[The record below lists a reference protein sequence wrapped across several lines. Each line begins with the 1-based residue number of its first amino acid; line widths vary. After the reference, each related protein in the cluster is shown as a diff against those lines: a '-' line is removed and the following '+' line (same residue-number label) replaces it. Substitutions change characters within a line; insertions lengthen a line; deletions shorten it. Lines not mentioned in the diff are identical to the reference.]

1 MTLLDPVLDVVLLA
15 QLGILCRCWFLARGD
30 DSEALDGLWKQ
41 FKHDII
47 GRAHRGDSPDWV
59 RYMDEAD
66 RVHER
71 RIDRLR
77 VWATAAL
84 VVGIGGTMAAL
95 AIRLAGA
102 ATDDQ
107 PSSGAALGGLIAA
120 VGPALWASL
129 SGVANNLLV
138 TLWLFHWSDRQFK
151 AALDDFRQ
159 ALQICSDEN
168 TPVGQFADAVRE
180 QLGQAFREAV
190 RSFPDAFARLDESV
204 THLAQ
209 VNKEQSQSM
218 VKAATGLQG
227 GVDSLA
233 DAVEKITPLSELLH
247 ATTSELRT
255 VPDQLRQTLD
265 ETRAAWAQT
274 LDETRA
280 AWAQEMRRDEE
291 AFIGGA
297 RQVLDD
303 QRALLESIRDA
314 FHRWERGRRDSAEQQ
329 QATWRETVELVQKA
343 SAEIV
348 GTVERLPAV
357 FTGEVERISGTLGK
371 EFSLGAQRHVAVL
384 RDSAERQQATWRET
398 VELMRKTSAEIV
410 STVERLPGLFRQ
422 EVERI
427 SGTLGKE
434 FSLGAQQHVADLR
447 KEIGEG
453 NRALGERIEAASRE
467 LQNRF
472 LNDTRRVV
480 GESAEEVNRRVGEP
494 LLSALQKVSRG
505 VEEALSTLPEN
516 AATFAASLSAAD
528 EKLGRA
534 IDRLRESAGHLQKA
548 AKLTQDFENALTR
561 ALEEATVRSF
571 EPIRREMKDLAA
583 ELRRFARRADVPASA
598 GFFRRLFRRLWRRRT
613 DSESSR

>member
-15 QLGILCRCWFLARGD
+15 QLGIFCRCWFLARGD

-95 AIRLAGA
+95 AIRLTGA

-129 SGVANNLLV
+129 SGVANNLAV

-151 AALDDFRQ
+151 AALDDFRR

-168 TPVGQFADAVRE
+168 TPAGQFADAVRE

-190 RSFPDAFARLDESV
+190 RSFPEAFARLDESV

-209 VNKEQSQSM
+209 VNREQSQSM

-227 GVDSLA
+227 GVDGLA
-233 DAVEKITPLSELLH
+233 ASVAKITPLSELLH
-247 ATTSELRT
+247 AATSELRT
-255 VPDQLRQTLD
+255 VPDQLR
-265 ETRAAWAQT
+265 QT

-357 FTGEVERISGTLGK
+357 FTGEVERISGALGE
-371 EFSLGAQRHVAVL
+371 EFSLGARQHVADL
-384 RDSAERQQATWRET
+384 RDSAEQQQATWRET

-410 STVERLPGLFRQ
+410 GTVERLPAVFTG

-427 SGTLGKE
+427 SDTLGNR
-434 FSLGAQQHVADLR
+434 FGLQAQQHIADLR
-447 KEIGEG
+447 REIGEG
-453 NRALGERIEAASRE
+453 NQALGERIEAASRD

-472 LNDTRRVV
+472 LNDTKHVIA
-480 GESAEEVNRRVGEP
+480 ESAKEVNSRVGKP
-494 LLSALQKVSRG
+494 LLSKLQTVSDG
-505 VEEALSTLPEN
+505 IEEALSALPEN
-516 AATFAASLSAAD
+516 AATFAASLATAD

-534 IDRLRESAGHLQKA
+534 IDRLRESAGHLQHA
-548 AKLTQDFENALTR
+548 AKLTEDFENALAR
-561 ALEEATVRSF
+561 ALENATVRSF
-571 EPIRREMKDLAA
+571 EPVRREMKDLAA
-583 ELRRFARRADVPASA
+583 ELRRRAGRTDEPSP

-613 DSESSR
+613 DGDSSR

>member
-1 MTLLDPVLDVVLLA
+1 MTLLDPVLVVVFLA

-30 DSEALDGLWKQ
+30 DSEALDGLCKKQ
-41 FKHDII
+41 FKRDII
-47 GRAHRGDSPDWV
+47 DRAHRGDSPDWV

-95 AIRLAGA
+95 AIRLTGV

-129 SGVANNLLV
+129 SGVANNLAV
-138 TLWLFHWSDRQFK
+138 TLWLFHWSDRRFE

-168 TPVGQFADAVRE
+168 APAGKFADAVRE

-190 RSFPDAFARLDESV
+190 RSFPEAFARLDESAK
-204 THLAQ
+204 HLAQ
-209 VNKEQSQSM
+209 VTKEQSQSM
-218 VKAATGLQG
+218 VKAAAGLQG
-227 GVDSLA
+227 GVDGLA
-233 DAVEKITPLSELLH
+233 ASVAKIMPLSELLH
-247 ATTSELRT
+247 AATSELRT

-265 ETRAAWAQT
+265 Q
-274 LDETRA
+274 TRA

-291 AFIGGA
+291 AFIGGV

-303 QRALLESIRDA
+303 TRDA

-329 QATWRETVELVQKA
+329 QAA
-343 SAEIV
+343 
-348 GTVERLPAV
+348 
-357 FTGEVERISGTLGK
+357 
-371 EFSLGAQRHVAVL
+371 
-384 RDSAERQQATWRET
+384 WRET
-398 VELMRKTSAEIV
+398 VELMRKTSEEIV
-410 STVERLPGLFRQ
+410 STVERLPAVFTR

-453 NRALGERIEAASRE
+453 NRTIGEQMEASSRE

-494 LLSALQKVSRG
+494 LLSALQAVSRG

-534 IDRLRESAGHLQKA
+534 IDRLRESAGHLQHA
-548 AKLTQDFENALTR
+548 AKLTEDFENALAR
-561 ALEEATVRSF
+561 ALENATVRSF
-571 EPIRREMKDLAA
+571 EPIRREMKYLAA
-583 ELRRFARRADVPASA
+583 DLRRYAGQAGVPAPA

>member
-15 QLGILCRCWFLARGD
+15 QLGIFCRCWFLARGD

-151 AALDDFRQ
+151 AALDDFRR

-168 TPVGQFADAVRE
+168 TPAGKFADAVRE

-190 RSFPDAFARLDESV
+190 RSFPEAFARLDKSV
-204 THLAQ
+204 THLAE

-218 VKAATGLQG
+218 VTAAAGLQG

-233 DAVEKITPLSELLH
+233 DAMEKITPLSELLH
-247 ATTSELRT
+247 AATSELRT
-255 VPDQLRQTLD
+255 VPDELR
-265 ETRAAWAQT
+265 QT

-291 AFIGGA
+291 AFIGGV

-303 QRALLESIRDA
+303 TRDA
-314 FHRWERGRRDSAEQQ
+314 FHQWERERRD
-329 QATWRETVELVQKA
+329 
-343 SAEIV
+343 
-348 GTVERLPAV
+348 
-357 FTGEVERISGTLGK
+357 F
-371 EFSLGAQRHVAVL
+371 
-384 RDSAERQQATWRET
+384 AERQQAAWRET
-398 VELMRKTSAEIV
+398 VELMQKTSAEIV

-434 FSLGAQQHVADLR
+434 FGLGAQQHVADLR

-583 ELRRFARRADVPASA
+583 ELRRFAGRGVPASA
-598 GFFRRLFRRLWRRRT
+598 GFFRRLWRRRT

>member
-1 MTLLDPVLDVVLLA
+1 MTLFLDPVLVVVFLL
-15 QLGILCRCWFLARGD
+15 QLGILCRCCFLALGD
-30 DSEALDGLWKQ
+30 DSEALDSLWKQ

-95 AIRLAGA
+95 AIRLTGA
-102 ATDDQ
+102 AGDDQ

-129 SGVANNLLV
+129 SGVANNLAV
-138 TLWLFHWSDRQFK
+138 TLWLFHLSDRRFE
-151 AALDDFRQ
+151 AALDDFRR
-159 ALQICSDEN
+159 ALQLCSDEN
-168 TPVGQFADAVRE
+168 TPAGQFADAVRE

-190 RSFPDAFARLDESV
+190 RSFPEAFARLDESV

-209 VNKEQSQSM
+209 VNREQSQSM
-218 VKAATGLQG
+218 VKAAAGLQG

-233 DAVEKITPLSELLH
+233 DGVKKITSLSDLLRA
-247 ATTSELRT
+247 ATSDLRT
-255 VPDQLRQTLD
+255 VPDQLRQTRD
-265 ETRAAWAQT
+265 QTRAAWAQT

-357 FTGEVERISGTLGK
+357 FTGEVERISAALGE
-371 EFSLGAQRHVAVL
+371 EFSLGARQHVADL
-384 RDSAERQQATWRET
+384 RDSAEQQQATWRET

-410 STVERLPGLFRQ
+410 GTVERLPDLFRQ

-427 SGTLGKE
+427 SGTLGQKFGLE
-434 FSLGAQQHVADLR
+434 AQQHIADLR

-453 NRALGERIEAASRE
+453 NQVLGKQIEDSSRE
-467 LQNRF
+467 MQNRF
-472 LNDTRRVV
+472 LNDTRRVI
-480 GESAEEVNRRVGEP
+480 GESAEEVNSRVGKP
-494 LLSALQKVSRG
+494 LLSKLQTISDG
-505 VEEALSTLPEN
+505 IEEALSTLPEN
-516 AATFAASLSAAD
+516 AATFAASLSTAD

-534 IDRLRESAGHLQKA
+534 IDRLREAAGHLQHA
-548 AKLTQDFENALTR
+548 AKLTEDFENALAR
-561 ALEEATVRSF
+561 ALENATVRSF
-571 EPIRREMKDLAA
+571 EPVRREMKDLAA
-583 ELRRFARRADVPASA
+583 ELRRQAGRTDEPSA
-598 GFFRRLFRRLWRRRT
+598 GFFRRLFRRSRSRRT
-613 DSESSR
+613 GGASPR

>member
-1 MTLLDPVLDVVLLA
+1 MTLLLDPVLVVVLLA
-15 QLGILCRCWFLARGD
+15 QLGIAWRCRILARGS
-30 DSEALDGLWKQ
+30 DSVALDGLRRR
-41 FKHDII
+41 FEEDIVN
-47 GRAHRGDSPDWV
+47 RALRGDSPDWV

-71 RIDRLR
+71 RVDRLR
-77 VWATAAL
+77 VWATGAL
-84 VVGIGGTMAAL
+84 ALGIAGTMAAL
-95 AIRLAGA
+95 AYRLNQPA
-102 ATDDQ
+102 A
-107 PSSGAALGGLIAA
+107 PGFGIL
-120 VGPALWASL
+120 VGVAPALLASL
-129 SGVANNLLV
+129 TGVVNNLFISLRLFLV
-138 TLWLFHWSDRQFK
+138 SDRQFE

-159 ALQICSDEN
+159 KLQACSEES
-168 TPVGQFADAVRE
+168 TPRGQFADAIRE

-190 RSFPDAFARLDESV
+190 RSFPEAFARLDESV

-218 VKAATGLQG
+218 VTAAAGLQG

-233 DAVEKITPLSELLH
+233 DGVKKITSLSDLLRA
-247 ATTSELRT
+247 ATSDLRT

-265 ETRAAWAQT
+265 QTRAAWAQT

-357 FTGEVERISGTLGK
+357 FTGEVERICAALGE
-371 EFSLGAQRHVAVL
+371 EFSRGARQHVADL
-384 RDSAERQQATWRET
+384 RDSAEQQQATWRET

-410 STVERLPGLFRQ
+410 GTVERLPDLFRQ
-422 EVERI
+422 EVARI
-427 SGTLGKE
+427 SGTLGNE
-434 FSLGAQQHVADLR
+434 FGLQAQQHITDLR
-447 KEIGEG
+447 REIDEG
-453 NRALGERIEAASRE
+453 NQALGERIEAASRE
-467 LQNRF
+467 MQNRF
-472 LNDTRRVV
+472 LNDTSRVV

-494 LLSALQKVSRG
+494 LLTALQRVNSG
-505 VEEALSTLPEN
+505 IEEALSTLPEN

-534 IDRLRESAGHLQKA
+534 IDRLRESADHLQHA
-548 AKLTQDFENALTR
+548 AKLTEDFENALAR
-561 ALEEATVRSF
+561 ALENATVRSF
-571 EPIRREMKDLAA
+571 EPVRREMKDLAA
-583 ELRRFARRADVPASA
+583 ELRRQAGRTDEPSA
-598 GFFRRLFRRLWRRRT
+598 GFFRRLFRRLWPRRT
-613 DSESSR
+613 GGAPPR

>member
-1 MTLLDPVLDVVLLA
+1 MTLLDPVLGVVLLA
-15 QLGILCRCWFLARGD
+15 QLGIFCRCWFLERGD
-30 DSEALDGLWKQ
+30 DSKALDGLWKQ

-95 AIRLAGA
+95 AIRLTGA

-129 SGVANNLLV
+129 SGVANNLAV

-190 RSFPDAFARLDESV
+190 RSFPEAFARLDESV
-204 THLAQ
+204 THLAE
-209 VNKEQSQSM
+209 VNREQSQSM

-233 DAVEKITPLSELLH
+233 DAMEKITPLSELLH
-247 ATTSELRT
+247 AATSELRT
-255 VPDQLRQTLD
+255 VPDELRQTLD

-357 FTGEVERISGTLGK
+357 FTGEVERISGALGE
-371 EFSLGAQRHVAVL
+371 EFSLGARQHVADL
-384 RDSAERQQATWRET
+384 RDSAEQQQATWRET

-410 STVERLPGLFRQ
+410 GTVERLPHLFRQ

-427 SGTLGKE
+427 SGTLGNQ
-434 FSLGAQQHVADLR
+434 FGLQAQQHIADLR
-447 KEIGEG
+447 REIGEG
-453 NRALGERIEAASRE
+453 NQALGERIEAASRD

-480 GESAEEVNRRVGEP
+480 GESADEVNRRVGAP
-494 LLSALQKVSRG
+494 LLSELQKVSRG
-505 VEEALSTLPEN
+505 VEEALSALPEN

-534 IDRLRESAGHLQKA
+534 IDRLRESAGHLQHA
-548 AKLTQDFENALTR
+548 AKLTQDFENALAR
-561 ALEEATVRSF
+561 ALENATVRSF
-571 EPIRREMKDLAA
+571 EPVRREMKDLAA
-583 ELRRFARRADVPASA
+583 ELRRHAGRTDEPSP
-598 GFFRRLFRRLWRRRT
+598 GFFRRLFRRLRPRRT
-613 DSESSR
+613 GGDSSR